1 MDITSAEITLFQ
13 ILGGSGRRVIT
24 SRGIVRASGSDEILE
39 PGCTLQAK
47 AGAVQNLTPWDGSSV
62 PMGVLL
68 EGVTAGAV
76 AQQCRILATGP
87 VKNEHIYIYSALLG
101 KIKPNAGQW
110 AILHASHIVPVGTE
124 YAEVGAVGGTCLD
137 GAEAPLNGATVTI
150 SKGDYSKA
158 TTSAAGAYVIADVP
172 VGTGYTVTVSKTGYT
187 DGVYTEVAI
196 TENVTTVKNVVA
208 VVI

>member
-137 GAEAPLNGATVTI
+137 GAEAPLNAHRRC
-150 SKGDYSKA
+150 A
-158 TTSAAGAYVIADVP
+158 RWNRLHCHRF
-172 VGTGYTVTVSKTGYT
+172 
-187 DGVYTEVAI
+187 
-196 TENVTTVKNVVA
+196 ENRLHRWSVHGSCNHRKRDDREERRCGSNLTC
-208 VVI
+208 